1 MFLTYSM
8 NNCPSM
14 SFYLYRGRNDQIT
27 QDYPLLK
34 RDDPLIDCT
43 FGMRANEKNS
53 PYVEKNA
60 LTRDPGEQRWC

>member
-1 MFLTYSM
+1 MFLIYSM

-14 SFYLYRGRNDQIT
+14 SFYLHRGRTEQMK

-34 RDDPLIDCT
+34 RDDPLNECT

-53 PYVEKNA
+53 PNVEKNA